1 MDDVRVSGSS
11 ELLGGWPLEWKST
24 GECIVTAEGEQI
36 LVEKRWDA
44 LAVRL
49 CTLSLRFLESEV
61 KVSVCALLIV
71 DDVDE

>member
-1 MDDVRVSGSS
+1 M
-11 ELLGGWPLEWKST
+11 
-24 GECIVTAEGEQI
+24 TAEGEQI